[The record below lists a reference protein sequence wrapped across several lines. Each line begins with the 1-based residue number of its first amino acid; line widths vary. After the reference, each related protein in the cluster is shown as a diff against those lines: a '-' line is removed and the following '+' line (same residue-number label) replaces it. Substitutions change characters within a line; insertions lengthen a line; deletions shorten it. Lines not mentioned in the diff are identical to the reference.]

1 MSLICSRNN
10 ISNKSW
16 IMHASSRNKSCLYE
30 HERLVGEIQMKSM
43 QIANL
48 VRLQEDKGQEDESD
62 ESDKEDED
70 ELDGKHGKDDDTEKN

>member
-1 MSLICSRNN
+1 
-10 ISNKSW
+10 
-16 IMHASSRNKSCLYE
+16 MHVSSRNKSCLYE
-30 HERLVGEIQMKSM
+30 HERLVGEIQMLSM

-70 ELDGKHGKDDDTEKN
+70 ELDGKHGKDDDTEKNRGVVLIKLQGGKNIV